1 MYRLS
6 AQAAGMRQTFSGGL
20 AVGALPAGA
29 AALWRCRMRSQG
41 TSATPV
47 VSIQMPSGQVQPC
60 QRASGTAML
69 AASVDDTS
77 MPAVIIAT
85 TRLTCSGSLR
95 LARAGSSTLPMA
107 MAADSSAVP
116 STSVS
121 GDGRAERSAM
131 PAISTTREATSTF
144 SMPWRRPSRAAQ
156 GENSAKASTGSAVTK
171 PMKLPE
177 TPRSSRIMP
186 TSGPMVTMG
195 DRRLK
200 ASAATANSSSQPSF
214 GQPRRTVGVCGAGAA
229 ASVAPKASGPDDAGC
244 PACGG
249 SVA

>member
-6 AQAAGMRQTFSGGL
+6 AQAAGMRQTFSGVL
-20 AVGALPAGA
+20 AAGALPAGEA
-29 AALWRCRMRSQG
+29 TLWSWRMRSQG
-41 TSATPV
+41 TSAITV

-60 QRASGTAML
+60 HRASGTAMP

-85 TRLTCSGSLR
+85 TRLTCSGRLR

-144 SMPWRRPSRAAQ
+144 SMP
-156 GENSAKASTGSAVTK
+156 
-171 PMKLPE
+171 
-177 TPRSSRIMP
+177 
-186 TSGPMVTMG
+186 
-195 DRRLK
+195 
-200 ASAATANSSSQPSF
+200 
-214 GQPRRTVGVCGAGAA
+214 
-229 ASVAPKASGPDDAGC
+229 
-244 PACGG
+244 
-249 SVA
+249 